1 MPPLF
6 SVSYTSQGSPAGIA
20 TTLRDPPQRSASARC
35 VDLPVH
41 RPAQGALRGLADL
54 PGPVRLRH
62 QDRPGHRA
70 TPHYGALPTGAFE
83 GSSPLARGLPPST
96 CPYDGPAGSSPLTRG
111 LRVSRQRARTSRP
124 DHPRSRGVYVPN
136 RPAAG
141 AVVGSSPLA
150 RGLPYDQLRRLTA
163 VRIIPARAGFTIVVV
178 VGEFVAKDH
187 PRSRGVYDGSRRV
200 ATFAHGSSPLARGL
214 RASGN
219 PAWRVTGIIPARAG
233 FTTPARA

>member
-83 GSSPLARGLPPST
+83 GSSPLA
-96 CPYDGPAGSSPLTRG
+96 RG